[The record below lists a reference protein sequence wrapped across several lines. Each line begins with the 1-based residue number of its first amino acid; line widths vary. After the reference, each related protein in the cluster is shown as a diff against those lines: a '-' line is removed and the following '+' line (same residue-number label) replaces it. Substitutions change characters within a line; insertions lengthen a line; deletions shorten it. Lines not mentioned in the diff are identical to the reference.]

1 MTAVTPVSLNG
12 VSALSE
18 VNSTTRPV
26 SSGVDAVGKSFE
38 DILSS
43 LNDSQLNA
51 DDLVNKLAVGDSSVD
66 LHDVMIG
73 LEENDI
79 NFQVALSIRDKLVEA
94 YQEIMR
100 MQV

>member
-1 MTAVTPVSLNG
+1 MAISPVSLNG
-12 VSALSE
+12 TSLISKVSTA
-18 VNSTTRPV
+18 TQPV
-26 SSGVDAVGKSFE
+26 SSGVDAVGSSFE

-43 LNDSQLNA
+43 LNESQLNA
-51 DDLVNKLAVGDSSVD
+51 DDLVNKLALGDESVD

-94 YQEIMR
+94 YQEVMR